1 MNKLVCVM
9 IGGFVGSILRY
20 YASVIVIS
28 EGFPWPTLAV
38 NLIGCFLLA
47 WLLTT
52 AVVKKTIH
60 PNVSLLLG
68 TGLLGSFTTF
78 STFSLETV
86 RMIDMGHIGLAV
98 IYVSVSIFIGLLL
111 AYTGVNVALRNGG
124 ESK

>member
-1 MNKLVCVM
+1 M